1 MISDIDDT
9 KAPLLDHL
17 IELRRRLLWCVVAIA
32 AAFFVCLYFA
42 KPIFAVLVQ
51 PLVAAGQGKLIYTD
65 IFEAFFVEVKVA
77 FFAALMI
84 SFPVVSTQIWR
95 FVAPG
100 LYAKEKKAFLPF
112 LVMTP
117 FFFAAGACF
126 AYFVAMPWAL
136 RFLLGFE
143 GDVGGITQEALPAIG
158 NYLNFSTRFLFGFG
172 VAFLLP
178 VLLMVLERAGIV
190 TREQL
195 ARSRRYAIVVAAAIS
210 AVLTPPDVVS
220 MLLMLVPLYTLYE
233 FAILAIRLTHWRAAR
248 KAAATGTIGDEG
260 KNVGPKAPPGG
271 GRVGGSGPIS
281 SDSESGGAK
290 GHYPSS

>member
-1 MISDIDDT
+1 MIRDIDES

-17 IELRRRLLWCVVAIA
+17 IELRRRLLWCVGALVVG
-32 AAFFVCLYFA
+32 FFACLYFA
-42 KPIFAVLVQ
+42 KPIFAILVQ
-51 PLVAAGQGKLIYTD
+51 PLLRAGQGKLIYTD

-84 SFPVVSTQIWR
+84 SFPVLATQVWR

-100 LYAKEKKAFLPF
+100 LYVTEKKAFLPF
-112 LVMTP
+112 LLMTP
-117 FFFAAGACF
+117 FFFAAGASF

-136 RFLLGFE
+136 HFLLSYQGN
-143 GDVGGITQEALPAIG
+143 VGGVTQEALPGVG
-158 NYLNFSTRFLFGFG
+158 NYLSFTMRFLFGFG
-172 VAFLLP
+172 VAFLMP

-195 ARSRRYAIVVAAAIS
+195 VKSRRYAIVAAAAVS

-220 MLLMLVPLYTLYE
+220 MLLMLVPLYALYE

-248 KAAATGTIGDEG
+248 KSSTATAGAAADSSANSEASTEG
-260 KNVGPKAPPGG
+260 VGEP
-271 GRVGGSGPIS
+271 
-281 SDSESGGAK
+281 
-290 GHYPSS
+290 

>member
-1 MISDIDDT
+1 MISDIDET

-32 AAFFVCLYFA
+32 AGFFTCLYFA

-51 PLVAAGQGKLIYTD
+51 PLLAAGQGKLIYTD
-65 IFEAFFVEVKVA
+65 IFEAFFAEVKVA
-77 FFAALMI
+77 FFAALMF
-84 SFPVVSTQIWR
+84 SFPIIATQIWK

-112 LVMTP
+112 LIMTP
-117 FFFAAGACF
+117 FFFAAGASF

-136 RFLLGFE
+136 GFLLGYG
-143 GDVGGITQEALPAIG
+143 GDVGGVTREALPAIG
-158 NYLNFSTRFLFGFG
+158 NYLNFTTRFLFGFG

-190 TREQL
+190 TRQQL
-195 ARSRRYAIVVAAAIS
+195 TKSRRYAVVVAAGVS

-220 MLLMLVPLYTLYE
+220 MLLMLVPLYALYE

-248 KAAATGTIGDEG
+248 RAASSSGNGED
-260 KNVGPKAPPGG
+260 KNVGPKTPPGG
-271 GRVGGSGPIS
+271 GRVGESGPIS

-290 GHYPSS
+290 GHYPTR

>member
-1 MISDIDDT
+1 MISDIDET
-9 KAPLLDHL
+9 KAPLLEHL

-32 AAFFVCLYFA
+32 VGFFICLYFA

-51 PLVAAGQGKLIYTD
+51 PLLAAGQGKLIYTD

-77 FFAALMI
+77 FFAALMF
-84 SFPVVSTQIWR
+84 SFPVIATQMWR

-100 LYAKEKKAFLPF
+100 LYAKEKRAFLPF
-112 LVMTP
+112 LIMTP
-117 FFFAAGACF
+117 FFFIAGACF

-143 GDVGGITQEALPAIG
+143 GEVGGVTQEALPAIG
-158 NYLNFSTRFLFGFG
+158 NYMSFSMRFLFGFG

-195 ARSRRYAIVVAAAIS
+195 TKSRRYAVVVAAGVS

-220 MLLMLVPLYTLYE
+220 MLMMLIPLYALYE

-248 KAAATGTIGDEG
+248 KAAASGRNLGSET
-260 KNVGPKAPPGG
+260 PPGG
-271 GRVGGSGPIS
+271 GRVGDSEPIS

-290 GHYPSS
+290 GHYPPG

>member
-1 MISDIDDT
+1 MIRDIDDS

-17 IELRRRLLWCVVAIA
+17 IELRRRLLWCVAA
-32 AAFFVCLYFA
+32 LFAAFFICLYFA

-51 PLVAAGQGKLIYTD
+51 PLLKAGQGKLIYTD

-84 SFPVVSTQIWR
+84 SFPVLATQIWR

-100 LYAKEKKAFLPF
+100 MYKAEKKAFLPF
-112 LVMTP
+112 LLMTP

-126 AYFVAMPWAL
+126 AYFIAMPWAL
-136 RFLLGFE
+136 KFLLGFE
-143 GDVGGITQEALPAIG
+143 GNVGGVTQEALPAIG
-158 NYLNFSTRFLFGFG
+158 NYLSFVTRFLFGFG

-195 ARSRRYAIVVAAAIS
+195 EKSRRYAIVVAAAVS

-220 MLLMLVPLYTLYE
+220 MLLMLVPLYALYE
-233 FAILAIRLTHWRAAR
+233 FALLAIRLTHWRAAR
-248 KAAATGTIGDEG
+248 RAGSSPDAGVEG
-260 KNVGPKAPPGG
+260 PEHNVGPETPPGG
-271 GRVGGSGPIS
+271 GRVGGSGPS
-281 SDSESGGAK
+281 
-290 GHYPSS
+290 

>member
-1 MISDIDDT
+1 MISDIDES

-17 IELRRRLLWCVVAIA
+17 IELRRRLLWCVAAIA
-32 AAFFVCLYFA
+32 AAFFTCLYCA

-51 PLVAAGQGKLIYTD
+51 PLLAAGQGKLIYTD

-84 SFPVVSTQIWR
+84 SFPVVSTQLWR
-95 FVAPG
+95 FIAPG

-117 FFFAAGACF
+117 FFFVAGASF

-136 RFLLGFE
+136 KFLLGFGGE
-143 GDVGGITQEALPAIG
+143 VGGVQREALPAIG

-172 VAFLLP
+172 VAFLTP

-195 ARSRRYAIVVAAAIS
+195 AQSRRYAIVISAAVS

-248 KAAATGTIGDEG
+248 RAAVSGQ
-260 KNVGPKAPPGG
+260 NLGPKTPPGG
-271 GRVGGSGPIS
+271 GRVGDSGPIS

-290 GHYPSS
+290 GHYPPG

>member
-1 MISDIDDT
+1 MIGDIDDS

-17 IELRRRLLWCVVAIA
+17 IELRRRLLWCVAA
-32 AAFFVCLYFA
+32 LFAAFFTCLYFA

-51 PLVAAGQGKLIYTD
+51 PLLRAGQGKLIYTD

-84 SFPVVSTQIWR
+84 SFPVLATQIWR

-100 LYAKEKKAFLPF
+100 MYKTEKKAFLPF
-112 LVMTP
+112 LWMTP
-117 FFFAAGACF
+117 FFFAAGASF

-136 RFLLGFE
+136 KFLLGFGGE
-143 GDVGGITQEALPAIG
+143 VGGVQREALPAIG
-158 NYLNFSTRFLFGFG
+158 NYLNFVTRFLFGFG

-178 VLLMVLERAGIV
+178 VLLMILERAGIV

-195 ARSRRYAIVVAAAIS
+195 AKSRRYAIVAAAGVS

-220 MLLMLVPLYTLYE
+220 MLLMLVPLYGLYE
-233 FAILAIRLTHWRAAR
+233 FALLAIRVTHWRRSRQAPASAAEP
-248 KAAATGTIGDEG
+248 ASTSDVEG
-260 KNVGPKAPPGG
+260 PQTNVGPETPPGG
-271 GRVGGSGPIS
+271 GRVGGSGPI
-281 SDSESGGAK
+281 
-290 GHYPSS
+290 

>member
-1 MISDIDDT
+1 M
-9 KAPLLDHL
+9 
-17 IELRRRLLWCVVAIA
+17 
-32 AAFFVCLYFA
+32 
-42 KPIFAVLVQ
+42 LVQ

-84 SFPVVSTQIWR
+84 SFPVIATQLWR

-112 LVMTP
+112 LIMTP

-136 RFLLGFE
+136 KFLLSFE
-143 GDVGGITQEALPAIG
+143 GEVGGVTQEALPAIG
-158 NYLNFSTRFLFGFG
+158 NYLSFSTRFLFGFG

-195 ARSRRYAIVVAAAIS
+195 AKSRRYAIVVAAAIS

-220 MLLMLVPLYTLYE
+220 MLLMLVPLYALYE

-248 KAAATGTIGDEG
+248 KAANAAD
-260 KNVGPKAPPGG
+260 KNVGPKTPPGG
-271 GRVGGSGPIS
+271 GRVGDSGPIS

-290 GHYPSS
+290 GHYPGS